1 MKFDLCIIDG
11 NIVSGVQPR
20 KLGLIMASQDHV
32 AIDVAAAEIARVNP
46 KAVRY
51 IQLARKEGLG
61 NLTFIPR
68 GEPLEYSNPATPRR
82 ICKLNF

>member
-1 MKFDLCIIDG
+1 
-11 NIVSGVQPR
+11 
-20 KLGLIMASQDHV
+20 MASQDHV

-68 GEPLEYSNPATPRR
+68 GEPLEYFKSRYPKKNLQT
-82 ICKLNF
+82 KLLSRAYAIAIQTGISKKLGLE